1 MGCGETINITIN
13 NTNNVNKQFK
23 FTSAIQDI
31 SSMQTKLNDNSN
43 FPINCFLISA
53 QSIPNFLNIILNSK
67 GDIERLENLIKYQLE
82 TNIKVYDDID
92 TCLDI
97 CYKNDES
104 NKFVIVGE
112 DFIKNMEIKEGNQ
125 VKLEKNNDKIKVVFK
140 DKNGKIIIIKD
151 SDYIYKF
158 SEYESTTSIQ
168 ADNFYSVEY
177 NDNNLKNSFLVR
189 CLINGL
195 FNIDLFKK
203 IFLENE
209 KTIIENKDKYKI
221 SNYIIDIIK
230 KNEENEESLN
240 KERKA
245 FIALNEIIDS
255 KKMLSKS
262 KYLIDPFLTNLS
274 DEFNN
279 TNIINNLFA
288 NKDQTY
294 SICQNCNNKNEI
306 SINFFYSYEFNL
318 ENVRKF
324 KFSNKKCL
332 STSINIKDCF
342 DYQIYSKINANYTC
356 NKCSN
361 KIIKTNLFYKIEM
374 LPEILIIILNREN
387 FIETNNRIEFDI
399 EFKKGESHFDLPNL
413 SINNNKIIYDLIRI
427 FSYKKDSEYK
437 NKFYHTVF
445 CKSLNEN
452 KWIFYDK
459 YDKKEIQDICNEML
473 HTPYMLIYIKK

>member
-23 FTSAIQDI
+23 FTSAFKDV

-67 GDIERLENLIKYQLE
+67 EESDRLENLIKYQLE

-112 DFIKNMEIKEGNQ
+112 DFIKKMEIKECNQ
-125 VKLEKNNDKIKVVFK
+125 VKLEKNNNKIKVVFE
-140 DKNGKIIIIKD
+140 DKNGKIIILKD
-151 SDYIYKF
+151 SNYIYKF
-158 SEYESTTSIQ
+158 FEYESTTSIE
-168 ADNFYSVEY
+168 ADDLCSEEY
-177 NDNNLKNSFLVR
+177 NNINLKNSFLVR

-221 SNYIIDIIK
+221 SNIIIDIIK

-279 TNIINNLFA
+279 PNVSIIYFLFSICLNNL
-288 NKDQTY
+288 KR
-294 SICQNCNNKNEI
+294 
-306 SINFFYSYEFNL
+306 
-318 ENVRKF
+318 V
-324 KFSNKKCL
+324 KK
-332 STSINIKDCF
+332 
-342 DYQIYSKINANYTC
+342 
-356 NKCSN
+356 
-361 KIIKTNLFYKIEM
+361 
-374 LPEILIIILNREN
+374 
-387 FIETNNRIEFDI
+387 
-399 EFKKGESHFDLPNL
+399 
-413 SINNNKIIYDLIRI
+413 
-427 FSYKKDSEYK
+427 
-437 NKFYHTVF
+437 
-445 CKSLNEN
+445 
-452 KWIFYDK
+452 
-459 YDKKEIQDICNEML
+459 
-473 HTPYMLIYIKK
+473 